1 MIRNIHQSDKGFS
14 YTYSARQQEDVQAI
28 RQKYLPKEEDKIAQ
42 LRKLDQNVT
51 LYSTIPAVVLGIFGA
66 LLLGI
71 GICCVTIASWS
82 AYFIPGIVTGIIGLL
97 IMVLAYPLYIIV
109 LKRKQAEAAPQIL
122 RLSEEIMKH

>member
-28 RQKYLPKEEDKIAQ
+28 RQKYLPKEEDKMAQ
-42 LRKLDQNVT
+42 LRKLDRNVT
-51 LYSTIPAVVLGIFGA
+51 LYSTIPAVLLGIIGA

-122 RLSEEIMKH
+122 RLSEEIMKQ

>member
-1 MIRNIHQSDKGFS
+1 MIRNIHQSDQGFS

-28 RQKYLPKEEDKIAQ
+28 RQKYLPKEEDKMAQ
-42 LRKLDQNVT
+42 LRKLDRNVT
-51 LYSTIPAVVLGIFGA
+51 LYSTIPAVLLGIIGA

-71 GICCVTIASWS
+71 GICCVTIESWS
-82 AYFIPGIVTGIIGLL
+82 VFLIPGIVSGIIGLL
-97 IMVLAYPLYIIV
+97 IMVMAYPLYIIV

>member
-28 RQKYLPKEEDKIAQ
+28 RQKYLPKEEDKMVQ
-42 LRKLDQNVT
+42 LRKLDRNVT
-51 LYSTIPAVVLGIFGA
+51 LYSTIPAVLLGIIGA

>member
-28 RQKYLPKEEDKIAQ
+28 RQKYLPKEEDKMVQ

-82 AYFIPGIVTGIIGLL
+82 AYFIPGIVTGVMGLL
-97 IMVLAYPLYIIV
+97 IMALAYPLQKIV
-109 LKRKQAEAAPQIL
+109 LKPKQAEAAPQIL

>member
-28 RQKYLPKEEDKIAQ
+28 RQKYLPKEEDKMAQ
-42 LRKLDQNVT
+42 LRKLDRNVT
-51 LYSTIPAVVLGIFGA
+51 LYSTIPAVLLGIIGA

>member
-1 MIRNIHQSDKGFS
+1 MENNQSFE
-14 YTYSARQQEDVQAI
+14 YTYSAEQQKEVEAI
-28 RQKYLPKEEDKIAQ
+28 RKKYLPKEEDKMAQ

-51 LYSTIPAVVLGIFGA
+51 LYSTIPAVVLGVFGA

-82 AYFIPGIVTGIIGLL
+82 AYFIPGIVAGVMGLL
-97 IMVLAYPLYIIV
+97 IMALAYPLHKIV

>member
-1 MIRNIHQSDKGFS
+1 MIQKIHQSEDGFS
-14 YTYSARQQEDVQAI
+14 YTYSARQREDVQAI
-28 RQKYLPKEEDKIAQ
+28 RQKYLPREGDKMAQ

-51 LYSTIPAVVLGIFGA
+51 LYSTIPAVLLGILGV

-71 GICCVTIASWS
+71 GICCATIESWS
-82 AYFIPGIVTGIIGLL
+82 VFLIPGIVSGIIGLL
-97 IMVLAYPLYIIV
+97 IMAMAYPLYIIV

>member
-28 RQKYLPKEEDKIAQ
+28 RQKYLPKEEDKMVQ

>member
-1 MIRNIHQSDKGFS
+1 MIRNIQQSDKGFS

-28 RQKYLPKEEDKIAQ
+28 RQKYLPKEEDKMVQ
-42 LRKLDQNVT
+42 LRKQDQNVT

-82 AYFIPGIVTGIIGLL
+82 AYFIPGIVAGVMGLL
-97 IMVLAYPLYIIV
+97 IMALAYPLHKIV
-109 LKRKQAEAAPQIL
+109 LKRKQAEAAPQIQ

>member
-28 RQKYLPKEEDKIAQ
+28 RQKYLPKEEDKMAQ
-42 LRKLDQNVT
+42 LRKLDRNVT
-51 LYSTIPAVVLGIFGA
+51 VYSTIPAVLLGIIGA

>member
-28 RQKYLPKEEDKIAQ
+28 RQKYLPKEEDKMVQ

-51 LYSTIPAVVLGIFGA
+51 LYSTIPAVLLGIIGA
-66 LLLGI
+66 LLLEI

-122 RLSEEIMKH
+122 RLSEEIMKQ

>member
-28 RQKYLPKEEDKIAQ
+28 RQKYLPKEEDKMVQ
-42 LRKLDQNVT
+42 LRKLDRNVT
-51 LYSTIPAVVLGIFGA
+51 LYSTIPAVLLGIIGA

-82 AYFIPGIVTGIIGLL
+82 AYFIPGIVAGVIGLL
-97 IMVLAYPLYIIV
+97 IMALAYPLHKIV

>member
-28 RQKYLPKEEDKIAQ
+28 RQKYLPKEEDKMVQ

-51 LYSTIPAVVLGIFGA
+51 LYSTIPAVLLGIIGA

>member
-1 MIRNIHQSDKGFS
+1 MIRNIQQSDKGFS

-28 RQKYLPKEEDKIAQ
+28 RQKYLPKEEDKMAQ
-42 LRKLDQNVT
+42 LRKLDRNVT
-51 LYSTIPAVVLGIFGA
+51 LYSTIPAVLLGIIGA

-109 LKRKQAEAAPQIL
+109 LKRKQAEAAPQML
-122 RLSEEIMKH
+122 RLSEEIMKQ

>member
-28 RQKYLPKEEDKIAQ
+28 RQKYLPKEEDKMVQ

-71 GICCVTIASWS
+71 CICCVTIASWS